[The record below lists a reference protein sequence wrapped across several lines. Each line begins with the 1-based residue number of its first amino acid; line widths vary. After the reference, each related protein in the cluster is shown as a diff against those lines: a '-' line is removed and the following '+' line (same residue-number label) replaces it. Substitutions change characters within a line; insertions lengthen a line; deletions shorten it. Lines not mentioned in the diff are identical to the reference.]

1 MAVKDPFDYGRSYK
15 YGGFKRWTTSKKGS
29 KWVQD
34 PDRQGTRQYF
44 IDWRKPGQK
53 FYTNHGGQLDSGGF
67 ETYTIKG
74 GRHEVKWKK
83 NQKQSKMITQLVT
96 EFLKGPN
103 GQRIQNPLWR
113 VPVQQG
119 QRRNGLNVEFVQ
131 TPWKSKA
138 LSITAEQR
146 TNRALHAGDYLEAKK
161 LADDQYGA
169 TALGL
174 AKRTTDANNQFQ
186 DGVQELAQN
195 RVRNQSALNQ
205 KAARLGLGFQQGRL
219 NGLQNLDTQYD
230 ASLKVKDNYKTA
242 LMGQIGA
249 EDQAARTLQSG
260 QTAGALKNTVGR
272 LLNEDRSADIGNP
285 LGQKPHS
292 WATPTA
298 DYPHLDPTTGR
309 AYKTTRNGTKVFA
322 R

>member
-1 MAVKDPFDYGRSYK
+1 MPVKDPFDYGRSYK
-15 YGGFKRWTTSKKGS
+15 YGGFKRWTVNKNGYIWKK
-29 KWVQD
+29 D
-34 PDRQGTRQYF
+34 PDRQGSRQYF
-44 IDWRKPGQK
+44 IDWRKPNQK
-53 FYTNHGGQLDSGGF
+53 FYNNHGGQLDSGGF
-67 ETYTIKG
+67 ETYTIPG
-74 GRHEVKWKK
+74 ARRRVKVSHKTA
-83 NQKQSKMITQLVT
+83 QSKMISKLVT
-96 EFLKGPN
+96 EFIKGPK
-103 GQRIQNPLWR
+103 GERIQNPLWR
-113 VPVQQG
+113 TPVQQR

-131 TPWKSKA
+131 TPWKTKA
-138 LSITAEQR
+138 LSTTPEQR
-146 TNRALHAGDYLEAKK
+146 KNRALLAGDYLQAKK

-195 RVRNQSALNQ
+195 RLRNQGALNQ

-230 ASLKVKDNYKTA
+230 ANLKVKDNYKTA

-260 QTAGALKNTVGR
+260 QTASALNNTVGR
-272 LLNEDRSADIGNP
+272 LLNEDRAADIGNP

-298 DYPHLDPTTGR
+298 KYPHLDPTTGR
-309 AYKTTRNGTKVFA
+309 AYSINRNGTKVFA